1 MTYDYDE
8 FMSQF
13 AGADKLPEYACG
25 GKTKVKKAC
34 GGKKIAVGQNG
45 NKVKKNIKS
54 SVDDDANDNAA
65 INPTT
70 GGKPGDK
77 VDPWML
83 PQNKQSQQPPVSPAA
98 QKFKDAKK
106 GIIAKSKKLQPRK

>member
-45 NKVKKNIKS
+45 NKVKKTNNQTKNP
-54 SVDDDANDNAA
+54 DANDNAA
-65 INPTT
+65 V
-70 GGKPGDK
+70 KPGDK

-106 GIIAKSKKLQPRK
+106 GIVTKKLQPRK